1 MTQPAY
7 IRHRGSSK
15 PYLDIVSKYC
25 WGVGEILRS
34 SKFFT
39 KSQADCSFSRMLS
52 LTYVGD
58 CMVGREGMDVGMM
71 KECLRLWCKCA
82 FWLLSCRVKMR

>member
-58 CMVGREGMDVGMM
+58 WMVGREGMEVGRGMG
-71 KECLRLWCKCA
+71 KN
-82 FWLLSCRVKMR
+82 VKVGRMGLFL

>member
-1 MTQPAY
+1 MIVTQY
-7 IRHRGSSK
+7 TSSAS
-15 PYLDIVSKYC
+15 PNTSSQSPTPGQALPDF
-25 WGVGEILRS
+25 LRS

-58 CMVGREGMDVGMM
+58 WMVGREGMEVGRGMG
-71 KECLRLWCKCA
+71 KN
-82 FWLLSCRVKMR
+82 VKVGRMGLFL

>member
-58 CMVGREGMDVGMM
+58 CVVGREGMEVGRVWGRM
-71 KECLRLWCKCA
+71 LREREWVYFYKLIN
-82 FWLLSCRVKMR
+82 L